1 MLPLNLSRI
10 LLPWV
15 TTTNGGGAPSGPAG
29 GDLDGTYP
37 DPEVIGFHD
46 GNGVALTYGAASEN
60 FGILGVLGGEVGVKL
75 VIKSFFQVP
84 IAGGIAVGFPVTEI
98 AVNVAAE
105 FPGIQVGNAII
116 PMGGD
121 LQQWATDGE
130 TGKPTVLYAFV
141 SAPEVITFGVVNAAN
156 AATSAGNLI
165 TIVSWLKF

>member
-1 MLPLNLSRI
+1 MLGLNLSRI

-15 TTTNGGGAPSGPAG
+15 TTSNGGGAPSGPAG
-29 GDLDGTYP
+29 GDLGGTYP
-37 DPEVIGFHD
+37 NPTAIGFHD
-46 GNGVALTYGAASEN
+46 GNGNALTYGATEN
-60 FGILGVLGGEVGVKL
+60 FGLLGRLGPEVGVKL

-84 IAGGIAVGFPVTEI
+84 IGAGIAVGFPVTEI

-141 SAPEVITFGVVNAAN
+141 SAPEVITFGVINAAA

-165 TIVSWLKF
+165 TIVGWLKF